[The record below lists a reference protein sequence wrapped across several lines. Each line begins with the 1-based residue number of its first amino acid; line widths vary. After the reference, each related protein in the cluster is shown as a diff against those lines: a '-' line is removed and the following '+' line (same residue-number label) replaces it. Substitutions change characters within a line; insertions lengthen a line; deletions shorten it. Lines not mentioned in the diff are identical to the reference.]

1 MTAQP
6 LPERFTL
13 DDYRQVGDFHDE
25 RLTLTLTLS
34 HRTIDFDFGCLWRGR
49 R

>member
-6 LPERFTL
+6 LPELYTL
-13 DDYRQVGDFHDE
+13 DDYRQVGDFHYE
-25 RLTLTLTLS
+25 RHTLTLS
-34 HRTIDFDFGCLWRGR
+34 RCTIDFDFGRLWRGR

>member
-6 LPERFTL
+6 LPELYTL

-25 RLTLTLTLS
+25 RHTLTLS
-34 HRTIDFDFGCLWRGR
+34 RCTIDFDFGRLWRGR